1 MFVSVI
7 HVSYLRVWSATIK
20 SISCKHFRFFSI
32 LSMVSLML
40 SLTMLGP
47 RSILINFGQE
57 THWICESETI
67 FIQVVP
73 HHASLVW
80 QWASPYAG
88 KIPIVF
94 WEINFMEGSWFI
106 HNAAILICFAQS
118 INFRNFFLTQVLREI
133 NF

>member
-1 MFVSVI
+1 MFVSVLY
-7 HVSYLRVWSATIK
+7 VSYLRVWSATIK

-73 HHASLVW
+73 HHAFGLTM
-80 QWASPYAG
+80 G
-88 KIPIVF
+88 FPICRENTDCNVF

-118 INFRNFFLTQVLREI
+118 IFQDFSLTQVLREI